1 MAHID
6 HHARP
11 LLAALAAEIR
21 DVRTL
26 VEGLADII
34 VADEALVH
42 RYLTELQ
49 AFDLV
54 IQRSDANA
62 DVLDR
67 IADGAR
73 ARDAIR
79 DVRLECVATRLSAA
93 LDRRHHG

>member
-1 MAHID
+1 MAPID

-26 VEGLADII
+26 VEGIADII
-34 VADEALVH
+34 VADEALVQ
-42 RYLTELQ
+42 RYVAQLQ

-67 IADGAR
+67 IAAGAP
-73 ARDAIR
+73 AHDAIR
-79 DVRLECVATRLSAA
+79 DVRLECVATRLTAA
-93 LDRRHHG
+93 LDRRHG